1 MTFDQTTDLVSK
13 GQFLSIES
21 LVAGA
26 PAKIIFKAF
35 ITSFS
40 ENYASSWQT
49 QQVYGRVDPIQ
60 TYQSTTRTINLGWKL
75 VANDLSEAEDNFAN
89 AKALSGMLYPGY
101 ESRAGGANTI
111 STGPLLRIKFM
122 NLINGS
128 KGGGG
133 FFGRGGKGL
142 LGTTSGFNIDPDF
155 NEGFFD
161 PGIEIFPKVI
171 NISTT
176 FTVLHEENRGH
187 GFARIGDFRT
197 WDIGGAIDES
207 DPSNNDKTAA
217 QEKVTESVEDQSKN
231 KVEPLTDKDWEYF
244 MYGSKESASPIPNMT
259 SQTTEGQAKQKK
271 SRAEQASRAAKA
283 KKAAPKTFRAGGG
296 SFRGGGDTT
305 GGW

>member
-207 DPSNNDKTAA
+207 DPS
-217 QEKVTESVEDQSKN
+217 
-231 KVEPLTDKDWEYF
+231 DKDKAAGQEAMTDPVENRFQRQMKSKKEYHTSNF
-244 MYGSKESASPIPNMT
+244 TKPASESESASPISNTTDPKPICGVSDHRRT
-259 SQTTEGQAKQKK
+259 SKAEKIK
-271 SRAEQASRAAKA
+271 SR
-283 KKAAPKTFRAGGG
+283 T
-296 SFRGGGDTT
+296 
-305 GGW
+305 

>member
-26 PAKIIFKAF
+26 PAKIIF

-197 WDIGGAIDES
+197 WDIGGAIDEL
-207 DPSNNDKTAA
+207 DPSDKDKSAG
-217 QEKVTESVEDQSKN
+217 QETMTDSVEDQSKN
-231 KVEPLTDKDWEYF
+231 KVEPLTKEEREYF
-244 MYGSKESASPIPNMT
+244 MSISEDRGPGNIRNPNKTQKARARIQKENK
-259 SQTTEGQAKQKK
+259 ELL
-271 SRAEQASRAAKA
+271 A
-283 KKAAPKTFRAGGG
+283 KKN
-296 SFRGGGDTT
+296 S
-305 GGW
+305 

>member
-122 NLINGS
+122 NLINGA

-197 WDIGGAIDES
+197 WDIGGAIDEL
-207 DPSNNDKTAA
+207 DPSNKDKTAS
-217 QEKVTESVEDQSKN
+217 QEKVTDPVEEQPLVEEYHTLDFTKDASES
-231 KVEPLTDKDWEYF
+231 
-244 MYGSKESASPIPNMT
+244 ESASPIPN
-259 SQTTEGQAKQKK
+259 TTNPYAMAQNKAGQAKQKK
-271 SRAEQASRAAKA
+271 SRAEQASRVAKA
-283 KKAAPKTFRAGGG
+283 KKAAQST
-296 SFRGGGDTT
+296 
-305 GGW
+305 